1 MNGSVLERPAER
13 SRVADETA
21 VNPSPPFAQAAA
33 GLRRIA
39 RFHAEEPTVAFLNAL
54 RAAPLRAES
63 GLHLDRDDAAQAIA
77 LLDEMVSDLP
87 DPITEESVD
96 PLRADHTAIYQT
108 DVYRACPTES
118 AWMMEDGQP
127 PPDLGATLRR
137 WRQHAGVAADP
148 ALTADHLVSEILLLA
163 NLLDNGQAADA
174 TLFLDQHPLRWIPP
188 FCSRVATR
196 CREPFYAGVAILTT
210 AHLDHLRDLLGAACG
225 LPRPPDDDNAD
236 TRRRR
241 WAEGRLPRTC
251 GCDA

>member
-1 MNGSVLERPAER
+1 MNGSVLERPVER
-13 SRVADETA
+13 SLGAEEITA
-21 VNPSPPFAQAAA
+21 NPSPPFAQAAA

-39 RFHAEEPTVAFLNAL
+39 QFHAEEPTVAFLTAL
-54 RAAPLRAES
+54 RAVPLRAGFS
-63 GLHLDRDDAAQAIA
+63 LRLDRDDALQAMA
-77 LLDEMVSDLP
+77 LIDEMVSDLP
-87 DPITEESVD
+87 DPITEESAD

-118 AWMMEDGQP
+118 AWMMDDGQP
-127 PPDLGATLRR
+127 PPDLTATLRR
-137 WRQHAGVAADP
+137 WRQHAGISADP
-148 ALTADHLVSEILLLA
+148 PLPADHLVSELLLLA

-174 TLFLDQHPLRWIPP
+174 TLFLDQHPLRWIPS